1 MKECID
7 KLLSAYTIPKISNA
21 FKDMYSSR
29 KDETNHRNNIADYN
43 YFAFDEIYIYIYIG
57 EIERVNRPFN
67 FQILLFDRGYKLIVR
82 R

>member
-1 MKECID
+1 MKPI
-7 KLLSAYTIPKISNA
+7 
-21 FKDMYSSR
+21 
-29 KDETNHRNNIADYN
+29 IA
-43 YFAFDEIYIYIYIG
+43 IILRIIIILPSMKYIYIYIG

>member
-1 MKECID
+1 MKPI
-7 KLLSAYTIPKISNA
+7 
-21 FKDMYSSR
+21 
-29 KDETNHRNNIADYN
+29 IA
-43 YFAFDEIYIYIYIG
+43 IILRIIIILPSMKYIYIG

>member
-1 MKECID
+1 MKP
-7 KLLSAYTIPKISNA
+7 TIAIILRIILPSMK
-21 FKDMYSSR
+21 
-29 KDETNHRNNIADYN
+29 
-43 YFAFDEIYIYIYIG
+43 YIYIYIG